1 MTDPKDNL
9 MTVAEVAAALN
20 VSRKIVYELI
30 HGGSLLAVNL
40 AMPYARARYR
50 VDREDLIAF
59 VSRRKMDM
67 ASVRT
72 TRRSAAPA
80 VPNYIGI

>member
-1 MTDPKDNL
+1 
-9 MTVAEVAAALN
+9 MTVAEVAVALN

-30 HGGSLLAVNL
+30 HEGSLLAVNL

-59 VSRRKMDM
+59 VSRRKTNM
-67 ASVRT
+67 AGVRT
-72 TRRSAAPA
+72 ARRSAVPA